1 MVLFHGS
8 ILEPKNGVLSFSSTD
23 DDVLVMF
30 HGHAP
35 TPQSSKFWCKP
46 VNDAGLPKR
55 SASADTRIGYQKTQ
69 SQLQMKRQQNQIKS
83 MDFVFVCRFCLARVG
98 LEVQSMDCMYA
109 GFVWPEL
116 DLKSRVWTVC
126 MQVLSGPNWT

>member
-1 MVLFHGS
+1 MEHTKHNMVLFHGS
-8 ILEPKNGVLSFSSTD
+8 LLEQKHGVLSFSSTD

-35 TPQSSKFWCKP
+35 TPQPSKFWCKP

-83 MDFVFVCRFCLARVG
+83 MDVVFVCRFCLARVG
-98 LEVQSMDCMYA
+98 LEVQSMDSGGMCGAHIIYMYNA
-109 GFVWPEL
+109 SP
-116 DLKSRVWTVC
+116 
-126 MQVLSGPNWT
+126 QVFNV